1 MEVIRKEFSGKG
13 KLTGLELG
21 DLIRDDEG
29 GEGRIQ
35 WEVLDPV
42 FPGKVGIYRGER
54 KVLEERAR
62 QARKWL
68 WEREEEHVVAVLH
81 GGVCSTHSPFF
92 RILQPLSTLLV
103 SQ

>member
-1 MEVIRKEFSGKG
+1 MIRKEFSGKG

-21 DLIRDDEG
+21 DLISDDEG

-35 WEVLDPV
+35 WDGLDLV
-42 FPGKVGIYRGER
+42 FPGKVGIYRAEKG
-54 KVLEERAR
+54 VLGDRAR

-81 GGVCSTHSPFF
+81 GGVCSTHPPFSL
-92 RILQPLSTLLV
+92 ILQPLSTLLV
-103 SQ
+103 K